1 MTERDLRVGTSAG
14 RWVLLATVLGSGL
27 AMLDATVVNI
37 ALPTIGRDFDT
48 GLSSLQWVVNAYTL
62 TLAGFLLLG
71 GALGDRFGR
80 RKVFLIGVSWFAGAS
95 LLCAAA
101 PNVELLILAR
111 ALQGVGAALLTPGS
125 LAILEASFAPD
136 DRAAAIGAWS
146 GLGGVMTA
154 IGPFLGGWLVQS
166 ASWRWIFVIN
176 LPFAL
181 IVLWVGLRHV
191 PETRNEQAEH
201 GIDFAGA
208 VLTVL
213 GLAGVIAGLTAGPE
227 QGWTSPV
234 VLLPLIGGLVLLGA
248 FVVVEQR
255 SPHPLVPLRI
265 FTATQFTAANIVTFV
280 VYAALA
286 GAFFLLPI
294 QLQTV
299 VDFSPIA
306 SGAALLPI
314 TIVMLFGS
322 SRAGRLATRIGPR
335 IPMSLGPVIAGCGL
349 LLLTGVG
356 AGSSYWTDVLPGVAV
371 FGCGLVA
378 DGRAADR
385 DGPRLRSRGVR
396 RGRLGGEQRCRPHCG
411 PHRDRGAASAGRDQ
425 QRGLRRSGLAERR
438 LPDGDG
444 HRRRHPDRGWAAG
457 LGDDPPPGPGRDRRA
472 AAPAHDPLRP
482 GRTPAARRLRPGR
495 PSGLTV
501 PRPLGPRVRADQ
513 APQRR
518 RSGFTG
524 SRRGAGRWWP
534 TSRAPRG

>member
-1 MTERDLRVGTSAG
+1 VTERDLRVGTSAG

-71 GALGDRFGR
+71 GALGDRYGR
-80 RKVFLIGVSWFAGAS
+80 RKVFLIGVTWFAGAS
-95 LLCAAA
+95 LLCAIA
-101 PNVELLILAR
+101 PNVEMLILAR

-154 IGPFLGGWLVQS
+154 VGPFLGGWLVES

-181 IVLWVGLRHV
+181 VVLWVGLRHV
-191 PETRNEQAEH
+191 PETRNEHAVH

-208 VLTVL
+208 ILTVV

-227 QGWTSPV
+227 QGWTDPI
-234 VLLPLIGGLVLLGA
+234 VLISLFGGLAVLGA

-255 SPHPLVPLRI
+255 SAHPLVPLAI
-265 FTATQFTAANIVTFV
+265 FKAKQFTSANIVTFV

-306 SGAALLPI
+306 SGAALLPV
-314 TIVMLFGS
+314 TIIMLFGS

-335 IPMSLGPVIAGCGL
+335 IPMSVGPAIAGVGL
-349 LLLTGVG
+349 LLLSTVG
-356 AGSSYWTDVLPGVAV
+356 AGSSYWTGVLPGITV
-371 FGCGLVA
+371 FGCGLALTVA
-378 DGRAADR
+378 PLTATVLGSAPEEYA
-385 DGPRLRSRGVR
+385 GV
-396 RGRLGGEQRCRPHCG
+396 
-411 PHRDRGAASAGRDQ
+411 ASAVNNDVARTAGLIAIAVLPPLAGISNADFGDPAALSDGFSLAMMIAGGTLIAGGLLAWVTIRRPVQVAGAGAPTSHCALDAPPLRADCGRDV
-425 QRGLRRSGLAERR
+425 E
-438 LPDGDG
+438 
-444 HRRRHPDRGWAAG
+444 AA
-457 LGDDPPPGPGRDRRA
+457 
-472 AAPAHDPLRP
+472 
-482 GRTPAARRLRPGR
+482 
-495 PSGLTV
+495 
-501 PRPLGPRVRADQ
+501 
-513 APQRR
+513 
-518 RSGFTG
+518 
-524 SRRGAGRWWP
+524 
-534 TSRAPRG
+534 

>member
-1 MTERDLRVGTSAG
+1 VTERDLRVGTSAG

-71 GALGDRFGR
+71 GALGDRYGR
-80 RKVFLIGVSWFAGAS
+80 RKVFLIGVAWFAGAS
-95 LLCAAA
+95 LLCAIA

-146 GLGGVMTA
+146 GLGGIMTA
-154 IGPFLGGWLVQS
+154 IGPFLGGWLVES

-181 IVLWVGLRHV
+181 VVLWVGLRHV
-191 PETRNEQAEH
+191 PETRNEHAVH

-208 VLTVL
+208 ILAVT

-234 VLLPLIGGLVLLGA
+234 VLIPLIGGLLVLGA

-255 SPHPLVPLRI
+255 SAHPLVPLKI
-265 FTATQFTAANIVTFV
+265 FTATQFTAANLVTFV

-306 SGAALLPI
+306 SGAALLPVTVI
-314 TIVMLFGS
+314 MLFGS
-322 SRAGRLATRIGPR
+322 ARAGRLATRIGPR
-335 IPMSLGPVIAGCGL
+335 IPMSLGPAVAGVGL

-356 AGSSYWTDVLPGVAV
+356 AGTSYWTGVLPGVAV
-371 FGCGLVA
+371 FGIGLSLTVA
-378 DGRAADR
+378 PLTATV
-385 DGPRLRSRGVR
+385 L
-396 RGRLGGEQRCRPHCG
+396 
-411 PHRDRGAASAGRDQ
+411 GAAPEQFAGVASAVNNDVART
-425 QRGLRRSGLAERR
+425 
-438 LPDGDG
+438 
-444 HRRRHPDRGWAAG
+444 AG
-457 LGDDPPPGPGRDRRA
+457 LIAIAVLPPLAGISNADFGDPAALSDGFRMAMLIAGGTLIAGGVLAWATIRRPMQVAIEGEPAPKPTSHCALDAPPLRADCGPGRRGTRA
-472 AAPAHDPLRP
+472 A
-482 GRTPAARRLRPGR
+482 
-495 PSGLTV
+495 
-501 PRPLGPRVRADQ
+501 
-513 APQRR
+513 
-518 RSGFTG
+518 
-524 SRRGAGRWWP
+524 
-534 TSRAPRG
+534 